1 MARIT
6 TTQRSS
12 QSGTTSAHHSE
23 STGQSITSARLDE
36 ALRDEILSG
45 LSTPMTDAEIARYAE
60 NLLKPQLNAKVEA
73 SQQTYET
80 ERLMREQ
87 EIEELAASLQ
97 KSIGEQQQAYR
108 RSMTNIET
116 AALARGMGRSSY
128 TLEALANQ
136 GDALAEAIR
145 GLTEENEAQKARL
158 QDKIS
163 LAARQNAQT
172 QGRLKTDFAME
183 LAAKTQEMKE
193 QQRREGDQHYLTAT
207 SAAMGK
213 QTESSAQ
220 TDSTGSSSTHSSST
234 TVTTRKSTG
243 STKKAEAEEID
254 AISGAAKST
263 SQMTRL
269 KV

>member
-1 MARIT
+1 MARTTIT
-6 TTQRSS
+6 KSS
-12 QSGTTSAHHSE
+12 GKSSTTSAYHSE
-23 STGQSITSARLDE
+23 STGQSKTTGMLDE

-45 LSTPMTDAEIARYAE
+45 LSAPMTDAEIARYAE
-60 NLLKPQLNAKVEA
+60 NLLRPQLNAKIEA
-73 SQQTYET
+73 SQQNYET
-80 ERLMREQ
+80 EKLMREQ
-87 EIEELAASLQ
+87 EIEGLAASLQ

-108 RSMTNIET
+108 RSMADIET

-128 TLEALANQ
+128 MLEALANQ

-172 QGRLKTDFAME
+172 QGRLRTDFAME
-183 LAAKTQEMKE
+183 LAAQTQEMKE

-213 QTESSAQ
+213 QTESNAQ
-220 TDSTGSSSTHSSST
+220 TDSTGSSSTRSSST

-243 STKKAEAEEID
+243 SAKKAEAEEID

-269 KV
+269 RG